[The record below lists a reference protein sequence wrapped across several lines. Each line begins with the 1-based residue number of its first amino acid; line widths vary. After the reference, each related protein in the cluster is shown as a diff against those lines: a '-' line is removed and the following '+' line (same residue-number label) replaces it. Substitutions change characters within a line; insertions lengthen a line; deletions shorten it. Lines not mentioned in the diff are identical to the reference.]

1 MDYETFAQ
9 KFMDELELNLP
20 EGVELKR
27 QEIHKVNGINLDGLA
42 VKSPDSPIAPT
53 IYINDAY
60 DMYSK
65 GGLTVSECV
74 MRIIKS
80 IEKSRDA
87 VPEIPNFT
95 YEEARKKLYGVLV
108 NYKNNTEMLENVPH
122 ERIEDLAFI
131 ARYRV
136 GEDGS
141 VLLTNELCT
150 TMQLTDQEALEIAHA
165 NTEKQEYSC
174 TPLSSMLK
182 GLMQDQGL
190 PDDYID
196 EVFAEEEVEC
206 PMYILTNKTRYDGAS
221 ALASDKAL
229 KDAWDKIGDYHII
242 ASSRHE
248 LILVPESFSKD
259 IEALKAM
266 HSEVQD
272 TTLSEIDKLS
282 DAIYRYDGRSL
293 SRADAPVE
301 SLKES
306 PIESLTET
314 ITATITNPKAPIHAR
329 AH

>member
-27 QEIHKVNGINLDGLA
+27 QEVHKVNGINLDGLA

-65 GGLTVSECV
+65 GGLTVSACV

-87 VPEIPNFT
+87 VPEIPNLT
-95 YEEARKKLYGVLV
+95 YEEARKNLYGVLI
-108 NYKNNTEMLENVPH
+108 NYDANREMLKDVPH

-131 ARYRV
+131 PRFRV

-141 VLLTNELCT
+141 VLVTN
-150 TMQLTDQEALEIAHA
+150 QLLEHLQMTDIEALEIAHA

-174 TPLSSMLK
+174 TPLSSILK

-196 EVFAEEEVEC
+196 EVFAEEEAEC
-206 PMYILTNKTRYDGAS
+206 PMYILTNKTRYDGSS

-242 ASSRHE
+242 PCSRHE
-248 LILVPESFSKD
+248 IILVPESFSKD
-259 IEALKAM
+259 IDAIKSM
-266 HSEVQD
+266 HEE
-272 TTLSEIDKLS
+272 EIDKLS
-282 DAIYRYDGRSL
+282 DAIYRYDGRTL
-293 SRADAPVE
+293 TRADAPVE
-301 SLKES
+301 SLSEN
-306 PIESLTET
+306 PIKALTENIT
-314 ITATITNPKAPIHAR
+314 ISVSKPHVACH
-329 AH
+329 